1 MAIFNSLKSSLERSA
16 RQTVNGL
23 KSRLE
28 SAFTDVISDA
38 GFGRLL
44 RNGPSSEPTIKT
56 FETATVAGL
65 DKDWRVRLG
74 LPGSIA
80 SGSLLEPIVR
90 TGGLVFPYTPTILIQ
105 HTANYNAL
113 QPIHTN
119 YPYYNYQ
126 NSQIED
132 IVITGD
138 FFVENAK
145 DAQYWIAMV
154 HYLRSVTK
162 MAYGETGDP
171 LKGSPPP
178 IVRLNGYGEYVF
190 PNVPVVVRN
199 FTVDL
204 PADVDYVKTQVSGE
218 ISEDSIGEYS
228 GKVGWVPTQSQVAVT
243 VVPIYSRAKTAQ
255 FNLNTFV
262 NGGYL
267 GEGAEGGGFI

>member
-1 MAIFNSLKSSLERSA
+1 MAIFTSLKQS
-16 RQTVNGL
+16 V
-23 KSRLE
+23 SRTATGFGNRLQ
-28 SAFTDVISDA
+28 SAFTDIVSDA

-44 RNGPSSEPTIKT
+44 RNGPSSEPSLKT
-56 FETATVAGL
+56 FQTASVAGL

-74 LPGSIA
+74 LPGSIKD
-80 SGSLLEPIVR
+80 GEILEPIVR
-90 TGGLVFPYTPTILIQ
+90 SGGLVFPFTPTILIQ

-113 QPIHTN
+113 QPVHSN

-132 IVITGD
+132 LVITGD
-138 FFVENAK
+138 FFVENAV
-145 DAQYWIAMV
+145 DARYWIAMV

-162 MAYGETGDP
+162 MSYGESP
-171 LKGSPPP
+171 LRGSPPP

-204 PADVDYVKTQVSGE
+204 PADVDYIKTQVTGDVDE
-218 ISEDSIGEYS
+218 NTIGNYS

-243 VVPIYSRAKTAQ
+243 VVPIYSRAKTSQ

-267 GEGAEGGGFI
+267 GEGADGGGFI

>member
-1 MAIFNSLKSSLERSA
+1 MAIFNSLKQSLTRSV
-16 RQTVNGL
+16 RDTVSGVGD
-23 KSRLE
+23 RLE
-28 SAFTDVISDA
+28 SAFSDIVSDA

-44 RNGPSSEPTIKT
+44 RGGPSSEPTFST
-56 FETATVAGL
+56 FTTATVSGL

-74 LPGSIA
+74 LPGSINEGKLMA
-80 SGSLLEPIVR
+80 PIIR

-113 QPIHTN
+113 QPVHSN

-132 IVITGD
+132 MVITGD
-138 FFVENAK
+138 FFVENAV

-154 HYLRSVTK
+154 QYLRAVTK
-162 MAYGETGDP
+162 MSYGESP
-171 LKGSPPP
+171 IPGSPPP
-178 IVRLNGYGEYVF
+178 IVRLNGYGEFVF

-204 PADVDYVKTQVSGE
+204 PADVDYIKTQVEGE
-218 ISEDSIGEYS
+218 ITEDTIGQYS

-243 VVPIYSRAKTAQ
+243 VAPIYSRSKTAQ
-255 FNLNTFV
+255 FDLKKFV
-262 NGGYL
+262 NGDYL
-267 GEGAEGGGFI
+267 GSGRDGGGFI